1 MKCLIIAA
9 GQGSRLRSIA
19 DVKPLIPLRNTPL
32 IERVIDS
39 AMEAGADDF
48 YVVAKAVFAPK
59 FFIKNMIVV
68 GNHGIGCLKN
78 TASRTVILFQLNDI

>member
-9 GQGSRLRSIA
+9 GKGSRLRSIA
-19 DVKPLIPLRNTPL
+19 EVKPLIPLRNTPL

-48 YVVAKAVFAPK
+48 YVVVGYKASFVRSHLE
-59 FFIKNMIVV
+59 IVSLLV
-68 GNHGIGCLKN
+68 
-78 TASRTVILFQLNDI
+78 LNRVDIEVT